1 MREKSEKFTDTYA
14 NIESNFNRILNK
26 IIMVFMKQ
34 TSQSSLPLREYLFH
48 ILRSELMKCYNLTD
62 LLICY
67 VKGYK
72 KFLQAMADLLQNSS
86 KLRLEDYFNLHPKG
100 IRQVTLEEFS
110 AIRTVL

>member
-1 MREKSEKFTDTYA
+1 MY
-14 NIESNFNRILNK
+14 
-26 IIMVFMKQ
+26 
-34 TSQSSLPLREYLFH
+34 
-48 ILRSELMKCYNLTD
+48 

-100 IRQVTLEEFS
+100 IRQVTLEGFS
-110 AIRTVL
+110 AIRKVL

>member
-1 MREKSEKFTDTYA
+1 MY
-14 NIESNFNRILNK
+14 
-26 IIMVFMKQ
+26 
-34 TSQSSLPLREYLFH
+34 
-48 ILRSELMKCYNLTD
+48 

-86 KLRLEDYFNLHPKG
+86 KLRLEDYFNLHAKG
-100 IRQVTLEEFS
+100 IRQVTLEGFS